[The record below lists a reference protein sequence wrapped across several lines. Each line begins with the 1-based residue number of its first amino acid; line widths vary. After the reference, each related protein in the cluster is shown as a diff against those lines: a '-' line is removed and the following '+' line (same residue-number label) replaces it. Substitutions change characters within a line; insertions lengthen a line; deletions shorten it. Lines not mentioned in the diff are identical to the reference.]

1 MPNKTRIK
9 NEKIIALNAMI
20 SRSFLEYSS
29 VIATKIGTMPMGLIR
44 VNKDEK
50 HSIKNSKSKFI
61 YILSLAFIPKTFSP
75 LFNTILIESIKNS
88 LEYESFLLSVIILCC
103 P

>member
-1 MPNKTRIK
+1 MPNKTKIK
-9 NEKIIALNAMI
+9 NEKTIDLNAII
-20 SRSFLEYSS
+20 SRSFLVYSS
-29 VIATKIGTMPMGLIR
+29 VIAINIGTIPIGLMR

-61 YILSLAFIPKTFSP
+61 YILSLAFIPRIFSP
-75 LFNTILIESIKNS
+75 LFNTILIESIKNN
-88 LEYESFLLSVIILCC
+88 LEYESFFSSAIILWC